1 MPVVAVLGIYKRAAM
16 LKNYLKIAWR
26 NLSRNKLFSFIN
38 IGGLAIGML
47 AVMLISLWVWD
58 EANYNKSFKNHSHIA
73 AIYRRYTEPLDQSV
87 KTWPWL
93 QYPMAEVVRQKYG
106 HIFSHVLLSRGDM
119 EYNLKVN
126 NITFT
131 ERGQFMTKDVI
142 DMFSLKMIRGG
153 ANSMDDP
160 GGIII
165 TASTAKTLFGN
176 RDPLN
181 QTIQLN
187 NKFDV
192 RVTGVFQDVAP
203 NSVFGKVR
211 FIGNIE
217 HLKKYDD
224 NVGAQSVDWG
234 NTSSNIWVQTAD
246 NVSLEQAEAAIKNFY
261 LSDAPSGTRDN
272 AKKYNQVCWL
282 HPLDRWYLYS
292 DFKDGFATAG
302 RAGYVWL
309 FGIIGAFILLLA
321 CINFVNLSTA
331 RSEKRAKEVGIRKA
345 IGSMRAQLIG
355 QFLSESFLVVLLSL
369 LISLL
374 LIWLAL
380 PAFNELTSKR
390 IPLPFGSLFFWLGA
404 IAFLLVTSLLA
415 GLYPAFYL
423 SSFQPVKVLKGIAK
437 VGRYASVPRKVLVVV
452 QFTASVIMIIGTTI
466 VYQQIRYTQN
476 RPTGYTQENLLRISV
491 KDPLFGQQK
500 MVMKQALLNSGV
512 VSGVALSNSPV
523 TAIWDNWGGFSW
535 PGKNPQAES
544 NFTATYIDEDYGKTL
559 QWKILQGRDFSKDF
573 GMDGDAVI
581 INEAAAKYMN
591 LKDPVGE
598 YITHGGLKMSKKIIG
613 VVKDV
618 VIQSPYENVN
628 PGFYWFDPKGDN
640 LFTFQV
646 RLRPNQP
653 INTAL
658 AKIEAIQKQLLPS
671 APFSYSFTDQDYGK
685 KFAAEQRLGK
695 LATLFAVLA
704 IFISCL
710 GLFGLA
716 SFVAEQRTKEIGI
729 RKVLGATVSN
739 IWRMLSTDFV
749 WLIIISC
756 CIASPVAYYYL
767 DQWLEKYPYR
777 IQISIWVF
785 VYAAVGS
792 ILLTLFTISWQAIKA
807 AMMNPVKSLRSE

>member
-1 MPVVAVLGIYKRAAM
+1 MF
-16 LKNYLKIAWR
+16 KNYLKIAWR
-26 NLSRNKLFSFIN
+26 NISKNKLFSFIN

-58 EANYNKSFKNHSHIA
+58 EVGFNKSFKNHEHIA
-73 AIYRRYTEPLDQSV
+73 AIYRRYTEPLDHSV
-87 KTWPWL
+87 KTWEWL

-106 HIFSHVLLSRGDM
+106 HVFKHVLLTRSDM

-126 NITFT
+126 NNTFT
-131 ERGQFMTKDVI
+131 ERGRFTTPEVI

-165 TASTAKTLFGN
+165 SASTAKTLFGDS
-176 RDPLN
+176 DPIN
-181 QTIQLN
+181 QPIKMN
-187 NKFDV
+187 NNFDV
-192 RVTGVFQDVAP
+192 KVSGVYQDLP
-203 NSVFGKVR
+203 SNSVLGNVR
-211 FIGNIE
+211 FIGNLE
-217 HLKKYDD
+217 HLKKFD
-224 NVGAQSVDWG
+224 NNIASQSTNWG

-246 NVSLEQAEAAIKNFY
+246 NVSMEQAEAAVRNFY
-261 LSDAPSGTRDN
+261 FSDAPPGTRDF
-272 AKKYNQVCWL
+272 AKKYQQILWL
-282 HPLDRWYLYS
+282 HPMDRWYLYS
-292 DFKDGFATAG
+292 DFKDGYAKAG

-345 IGSMRAQLIG
+345 IGSMRGQLIG
-355 QFLSESFLVVLLSL
+355 QFLSESFLVVVLSL

-374 LIWLAL
+374 LIWLVL
-380 PAFNELTSKR
+380 PAFNDLTSKSIR
-390 IPLPFGSLFFWLGA
+390 LPFTNLYFWKGTSV
-404 IAFLLVTSLLA
+404 FLVLTSLLA

-437 VGRYASVPRKVLVVV
+437 AGRYASIPRKILVVV
-452 QFTASVIMIIGTTI
+452 QFSASVIMIIGTTI
-466 VYQQIRYTQN
+466 VYQQIHYTQD
-476 RPTGYTQENLLRISV
+476 RPTGYAQENLLRIFV
-491 KDPLFGQQK
+491 KDPAFTQQK

-512 VSGVALSNSPV
+512 VSAVALSNSPV
-523 TAIWDNWGGFSW
+523 TAIWDNWGGFTW
-535 PGKNPQAES
+535 KDKNPQSES
-544 NFTATYIDEDYGKTL
+544 NFTVTYIDEDYGKTL
-559 QWKILQGRDFSKDF
+559 QWKMLQGRDFSKDF

-581 INEAAAKYMN
+581 INETAAKYLN
-591 LKDPVGE
+591 LKNPVGE
-598 YITHGGLKMSKKIIG
+598 YITHDGLKMSKMIIG

-618 VIQSPYENVN
+618 VVQSPYENVN
-628 PGFYWFDPKGDN
+628 PGFYWFDSKGGN

-653 INTAL
+653 ANTAL
-658 AKIEAIQKQLLPS
+658 AKIEAIQKQLLPA
-671 APFSYSFTDQDYGK
+671 APFNYAFTDQEYGK

-695 LATLFAVLA
+695 LATLFAILA

-729 RKVLGATVSN
+729 RKVLGATVTN
-739 IWRMLSTDFV
+739 IWKMLSTDFV
-749 WLIIISC
+749 LLIIISC
-756 CIASPVAYYYL
+756 CIASPIAYYYL

-777 IQISIWVF
+777 VHISGWVF
-785 VYAAVGS
+785 VYAAAGS